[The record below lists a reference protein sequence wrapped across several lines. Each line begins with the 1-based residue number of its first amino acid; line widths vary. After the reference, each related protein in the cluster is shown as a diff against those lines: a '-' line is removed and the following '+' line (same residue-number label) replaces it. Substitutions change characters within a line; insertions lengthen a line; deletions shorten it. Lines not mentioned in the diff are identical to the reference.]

1 MDEEGFYLSL
11 NASASYNMYRDN
23 TLATFKN
30 DLHSPI
36 DFDQEQWM
44 VGLAEVQIDSGVINV
59 SHADAKFSVQ
69 REMMVEIPSNKRT
82 RKAIDSYLD
91 IKAVTPKKDEFLSR
105 NYVSI
110 EDIKNV
116 FVVNAESS
124 EEYEEESEAI
134 LLKDKFSFEID
145 SKHYNRAEDVIQAI
159 NKALNAKK
167 DELKNLWLISDP
179 VLDDTQ
185 KDDSKRKLSISISTE
200 AINEKYVF
208 TFSKQ
213 LAFLLGSGTDNV
225 LTLNHFPLVYTQ
237 SAITESAYTQIS
249 PVAQINSHD
258 GPVDFMI
265 PTATAYFLSPSDIK
279 MYLRGTIVNQDNTAV
294 GAGDDVFLENNFL
307 HTLFSK
313 VEIFLNDQ
321 TTAVST
327 CHYAYRSYLE
337 NLLNYDTDTKQTVL
351 QKEGF
356 FAQPEIAAQQTRFK
370 ALTNKTIE
378 VYGNLHTDFTLQP
391 RLLMSGIN
399 VKIRFTRTK
408 PQFYVRAETDDARNE
423 NPYFKIQEV
432 YLYIRRVQIN
442 PKIFFDVEQQLAKET
457 AKYPLNRVETKI
469 LTLETGI
476 SNKQLDNI
484 FLGNLPRRIVVG
496 ILNHTATDGD
506 YASSPFVFSNHNLT
520 SIHAYVNGMSV
531 GKGYDCLYSA
541 VGTVNSL
548 CMRAYDSIYTVSS
561 GPAALGNGITLQD
574 YANNGYALYAFDL
587 SPDAAPDCDDYINPI
602 QTGVFSLRLSFSVAL
617 GAPLNLLIYA
627 ESTGLVEIDKTR
639 SITNNI

>member
-1 MDEEGFYLSL
+1 
-11 NASASYNMYRDN
+11 
-23 TLATFKN
+23 
-30 DLHSPI
+30 
-36 DFDQEQWM
+36 
-44 VGLAEVQIDSGVINV
+44 
-59 SHADAKFSVQ
+59 
-69 REMMVEIPSNKRT
+69 
-82 RKAIDSYLD
+82 
-91 IKAVTPKKDEFLSR
+91 
-105 NYVSI
+105 
-110 EDIKNV
+110 
-116 FVVNAESS
+116 
-124 EEYEEESEAI
+124 
-134 LLKDKFSFEID
+134 
-145 SKHYNRAEDVIQAI
+145 
-159 NKALNAKK
+159 
-167 DELKNLWLISDP
+167 
-179 VLDDTQ
+179 
-185 KDDSKRKLSISISTE
+185 
-200 AINEKYVF
+200 
-208 TFSKQ
+208 
-213 LAFLLGSGTDNV
+213 
-225 LTLNHFPLVYTQ
+225 
-237 SAITESAYTQIS
+237 
-249 PVAQINSHD
+249 
-258 GPVDFMI
+258 MI

-279 MYLRGTIVNQDNTAV
+279 MYLKGTVVNLDGTAI
-294 GAGDDVFLENNFL
+294 AAAAAVFPENNFL

-327 CHYAYRSYLE
+327 CHYAYRAYLE

-356 FAQPEIAAQQTRFK
+356 FAQSEIAARQTRFQ
-370 ALTNKTIE
+370 ALTNKTFE

-391 RLLMSGIN
+391 HLLMSGVN

-408 PQFYVRAETDDARNE
+408 PQFHIRAASSVTRDE
-423 NPYFKIQEV
+423 NPYFKIEEV

-484 FLGNLPRRIVVG
+484 FLGNLPRRIVIG

-506 YASSPFVFSNHNLT
+506 YNRSPFVFNHHDLT

-531 GKGYDCLYSA
+531 GKGYDCIYSA
-541 VGTVNSL
+541 IGTVNSL
-548 CMRAYDSIYTVSS
+548 CVRAYDSIYTVSS

-587 SPDAAPDCDDYINPI
+587 SPDASPDCDDYINPI
-602 QTGVFSLRLSFSVAL
+602 QTGVFSLRLSFAIPL
-617 GAPLNLLIYA
+617 AAPLNLLIYA

>member
-1 MDEEGFYLSL
+1 MIRTIHPSSGHCS
-11 NASASYNMYRDN
+11 
-23 TLATFKN
+23 KN
-30 DLHSPI
+30 ELDL
-36 DFDQEQWM
+36 
-44 VGLAEVQIDSGVINV
+44 
-59 SHADAKFSVQ
+59 FS
-69 REMMVEIPSNKRT
+69 IP
-82 RKAIDSYLD
+82 D
-91 IKAVTPKKDEFLSR
+91 
-105 NYVSI
+105 
-110 EDIKNV
+110 
-116 FVVNAESS
+116 
-124 EEYEEESEAI
+124 
-134 LLKDKFSFEID
+134 
-145 SKHYNRAEDVIQAI
+145 
-159 NKALNAKK
+159 
-167 DELKNLWLISDP
+167 
-179 VLDDTQ
+179 
-185 KDDSKRKLSISISTE
+185 
-200 AINEKYVF
+200 
-208 TFSKQ
+208 
-213 LAFLLGSGTDNV
+213 
-225 LTLNHFPLVYTQ
+225 TQ

-294 GAGDDVFLENNFL
+294 GAGDDVFPENNFL

-391 RLLMSGIN
+391 RLLMSGVN

-506 YASSPFVFSNHNLT
+506 YACSPFVFSNHNLT

>member
-23 TLATFKN
+23 TLATIKN

-36 DFDQEQWM
+36 DFDQKQWM

-69 REMMVEIPSNKRT
+69 REMLVEKHNIKRA

-91 IKAVTPKKDEFLSR
+91 IKAVTPKKDMFLTR

-110 EDIKNV
+110 EDLKNV
-116 FVVNAESS
+116 IGDDQSS
-124 EEYEEESEAI
+124 EEDQEESEAFWI
-134 LLKDKFSFEID
+134 KDKFSFEID
-145 SKHYNRAEDVIQAI
+145 SKYYYRAEDVIHAI
-159 NKALNAKK
+159 NKALNVKK

-185 KDDSKRKLSISISTE
+185 TDDSKRKLSISISTE
-200 AINEKYVF
+200 AINENSRLKQSYKESTVMIR
-208 TFSKQ
+208 TIHPSSGHCSKNELDLFSIP
-213 LAFLLGSGTDNV
+213 D
-225 LTLNHFPLVYTQ
+225 TQ

-258 GPVDFMI
+258 GPLDFMI

-279 MYLRGTIVNQDNTAV
+279 MYLKGTVVNLDGTAI
-294 GAGDDVFLENNFL
+294 AAAAAVFPENNFL

-327 CHYAYRSYLE
+327 CHYAYRAYLE

-356 FAQPEIAAQQTRFK
+356 FAQPEIAAHQTRFQ
-370 ALTNKTIE
+370 ALTNKTFE

-391 RLLMSGIN
+391 HLLMSGVN

-408 PQFYVRAETDDARNE
+408 PQFHIRAASTATRDE
-423 NPYFKIQEV
+423 NPYFKIEEV

-496 ILNHTATDGD
+496 ILNHTARDGD
-506 YASSPFVFSNHNLT
+506 
-520 SIHAYVNGMSV
+520 
-531 GKGYDCLYSA
+531 
-541 VGTVNSL
+541 
-548 CMRAYDSIYTVSS
+548 
-561 GPAALGNGITLQD
+561 
-574 YANNGYALYAFDL
+574 
-587 SPDAAPDCDDYINPI
+587 
-602 QTGVFSLRLSFSVAL
+602 
-617 GAPLNLLIYA
+617 
-627 ESTGLVEIDKTR
+627 
-639 SITNNI
+639 